1 MIEKTDVP
9 NLVRD
14 TATRALIN
22 TDNGGF
28 TTYKENRD
36 REMKV
41 NAICNQVNSLHCEI
55 NEIKSLLTNLLSRV
69 NNG

>member
-41 NAICNQVNSLHCEI
+41 NAICNQVNNLHCEI
-55 NEIKSLLTNLLSRV
+55 SEIKSLLTNLLSKV